1 MLIVNIIFFILS
13 LVIVLLS
20 ADLLVQTAVKLSHK
34 LRISPFIV
42 GLTAVAIGTSLP
54 EIVIST
60 FASIQNQAGLSLGNI
75 IGSNIVNV
83 TLGLGIPFL
92 FFSIRIGAQKTQ
104 AQNLILFLITLSF
117 ASWLLILNKTTALFG
132 IVCLLVSV
140 LTILYQ
146 VKSEHDEIEKQE
158 VIKRTAPRI
167 ITDNII
173 HLLSKMLFSL
183 VVILLGSK
191 LLIQESISIL
201 TALSIGG
208 QVFGL
213 TIVAI
218 GTSIPE
224 ITTSLV
230 AAYKNETKLLLG
242 DILGSNI
249 FNLLI
254 GGGLS
259 AIFST
264 LSIEN
269 KLILPLWLLI
279 SASLFLM
286 IKRFSGRH
294 VPRIFGL
301 WLIVVF
307 AIYIRLVVS

>member
-1 MLIVNIIFFILS
+1 MLALSVTFFILS
-13 LVIVLLS
+13 LIIVLFS

-54 EIVIST
+54 EIAISA
-60 FASIQNQAGLSLGNI
+60 FASMQNQAGLSLGNI
-75 IGSNIVNV
+75 IGSNITNA

-92 FFSIRIGAQKTQ
+92 FFSIRIGTQKTQ
-104 AQNLILFLITLSF
+104 SNNLILFLITLTF
-117 ASWLLILNKTTALFG
+117 ASWLLILNKTTAIFG
-132 IVCLLVSV
+132 VVCLLASV

-158 VIKRTAPRI
+158 VIKRTAPRT

-173 HLLSKMLFSL
+173 HLLLKMLLSL
-183 VVILLGSK
+183 AAILVGSQ
-191 LLIQESISIL
+191 LLIQQSIL
-201 TALSIGG
+201 ILQTLSIGG
-208 QVFGL
+208 EIFGL

-224 ITTSLV
+224 ITTGLV

-259 AIFST
+259 AIFSP
-264 LSIEN
+264 LSLEHR
-269 KLILPLWLLI
+269 LVLPLWFLV

-286 IKRFSGRH
+286 IKKFSGRS
-294 VPRIFGL
+294 VPKIFGL
-301 WLIVVF
+301 WLILVF
-307 AIYIRLVVS
+307 AFYIGLVVS